1 MNRLNKLPPG
11 PGSESAL
18 EENLSVPSEEA
29 IRAMGRLSG
38 DLILLGVGGK
48 MGPSLARMAKW
59 ASQAASIDRRVIGVS
74 RFSDPAIREGLEA
87 NGVETIAGDLLDENF
102 VSSLPEVANVV
113 HMAGFKFGTI
123 ADPSMTWGMNCYL
136 PSLVSRKYRNSR
148 IAAFSTGNI
157 YGMVANLNDGSVES
171 DVPRPVGEY
180 AMAALGRERVFQYFS
195 RALRVPMVLLRL
207 NYATEL
213 RYGVLVDLAQ
223 KIWTGQPI
231 DLSMGYVNVI
241 WQTDANAMAL
251 TALEHAASPPFVVNI
266 AGEPILS
273 IRQVAANLGE
283 LLNRR
288 VHLVGEEAPD
298 ALVSNG
304 RRGHRLLGK
313 PKTDSAAMIRWTADW
328 IRGGGRI
335 LDKPTHFEDRAGNF

>member
-1 MNRLNKLPPG
+1 
-11 PGSESAL
+11 
-18 EENLSVPSEEA
+18 
-29 IRAMGRLSG
+29 
-38 DLILLGVGGK
+38 
-48 MGPSLARMAKW
+48 
-59 ASQAASIDRRVIGVS
+59 
-74 RFSDPAIREGLEA
+74 
-87 NGVETIAGDLLDENF
+87 
-102 VSSLPEVANVV
+102 
-113 HMAGFKFGTI
+113 MAGFKFGTI

-273 IRQVAANLGE
+273 IRQVAA
-283 LLNRR
+283 
-288 VHLVGEEAPD
+288 